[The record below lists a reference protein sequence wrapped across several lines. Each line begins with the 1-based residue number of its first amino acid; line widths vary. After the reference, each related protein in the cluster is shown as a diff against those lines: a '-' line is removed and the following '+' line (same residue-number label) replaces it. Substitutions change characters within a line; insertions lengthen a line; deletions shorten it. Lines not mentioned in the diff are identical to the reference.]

1 MAKQL
6 QRTYVFTPGTAGN
19 GTILIPGK
27 IDQNQLLVITNVTRN
42 TVIYNFAVS
51 SFSGTLVQYFR
62 TAPTAFPQV
71 LQNNDGYT
79 QINLIVDTS
88 GQSAA
93 DNLQI
98 FTERMET
105 VIRPWP
111 MGTDAFERMRMAA
124 PQSMLDADFEYGLQ
138 PTKWQTI
145 SYMRG
150 YPSIY
155 EIPGTDLQTIVNMT
169 TDASGGASADTSLE
183 SLITVQT
190 SSPHGLTTGTAITV
204 KALLPTITGFNR
216 AEGSFII
223 NAVTST
229 NFFNYYAKA
238 KVGTNV
244 GDSIIKAETQIRKGG
259 FYTGASVGTP
269 TYTYAG
275 GGASTTAT
283 ITVSFATNHGL
294 IPGNTI
300 ISVVTSDNGSNNHTL
315 AQGPF
320 YITSVTNLTTIQF
333 LARNVGTITGTISGA
348 IYPRPDSFYIHRPID
363 GGVTLGT
370 GGPQHGAQAVRQ
382 SKKYI
387 RYQSGKAINYNTGA
401 LFAPNYDLRSL
412 SASGTI
418 VGSTVTATTDDIDHG
433 LQVGAVINISGATT
447 GGYNGNFTVN
457 GIVDERTFTFLNTG
471 TLGSATSTLGSPALV
486 SLVSWHGA
494 TVRAGTFD
502 EQNGVYW
509 QYDGQYMAVGLRS
522 STYQLSGTVSAT
534 PDNNLITGLN
544 TRFDQQLASGDRL
557 VLKGMSHVV
566 GVVTSG
572 TYINLTPDYRGVTS
586 ISGVKMAKTKDILI
600 PQFQWNI
607 DRCDGSNGPFNP
619 SGYNLQP
626 NKMQMIGTQWTWYG
640 AGFIEFLLRGPDG
653 AYIPVHRIKNSN
665 VNTEA
670 YMRSG
675 NQPVRYEVQNE
686 SARSTLAV
694 AMGAGDATMTITEVT
709 YFANS
714 GTVYIDN
721 ELISY
726 TSRSA
731 TSGTAVLSG
740 LTRAATMTQFVG
752 GTNRG
757 FQAGPAAAH
766 TQGTGVVLVSQT
778 ASPIISHWGSAFLTD
793 GGFDQDRGYIFNYQ
807 ATNISVSTRKTTAF
821 AIRLAPSVS
830 NAITGDLGV
839 RELINRAQLLLQG
852 IEITAGGGATANSA
866 LVIEGILNPSNYPS
880 TSTNIVWNSLN
891 SIVNPTG
898 QPSFSQIAPG
908 STITFDN
915 TATVSTT
922 AASTYAA
929 GTSVIGIAS
938 TASIV
943 IGDAVYSTA
952 TTVIAGGTT
961 VLSIGAGTVTLNNSL
976 VGSLPS
982 GSPLIFYRNFYALPG
997 ETIFSFISSP
1007 ASKDSLDLTP
1017 LKELTNTPIG
1027 GRGTY
1032 PNGPD
1037 VLMINVYLTQGAPIN
1052 TNLVLR
1058 WGEAQA

>member
-51 SFSGTLVQYFR
+51 SFSGTIVQYFR

-105 VIRPWP
+105 VIRPWA

-155 EIPGTDLQTIVNMT
+155 EIPGTDLQSIVNMT

-190 SSPHGLTTGTAITV
+190 GNPHNLTTGTAITV

-300 ISVVTSDNGSNNHTL
+300 ISVVTSDNGSNLHTL

-418 VGSTVTATTDDIDHG
+418 VGSTVTAVTDDIDHG

-471 TLGSATSTLGSPALV
+471 TLGSATSTLGSPAIV

-534 PDNNLITGLN
+534 PDSNLITGLN

-572 TYINLTPDYRGVTS
+572 TYINITPDYRGVTS

-740 LTRAATMTQFVG
+740 LTRAASLTQFVG

-852 IEITAGGGATANSA
+852 IEITAGGGASANSA

-880 TSTNIVWNSLN
+880 TTTNITWNSLN

-915 TATVSTT
+915 TATVFTT
-922 AASTYAA
+922 ATNTYTA
-929 GTSVIGIAS
+929 GISVIGVAS

-961 VLSIGAGTVTLNNSL
+961 VSAIGVGTVTLNNSL
-976 VGSLPS
+976 VGSLSS
-982 GSPLIFYRNFYALPG
+982 GTSLVFYRNFYALPG

-1007 ASKDSLDLTP
+1007 AAKDSLDLTP

-1037 VLMINVYLTQGAPIN
+1037 VLMINIYLTQGSPIN

>member
-51 SFSGTLVQYFR
+51 SFSGTIVQYFR

-105 VIRPWP
+105 VIRPWA

-155 EIPGTDLQTIVNMT
+155 EIPGTDLQNIVNMT

-190 SSPHGLTTGTAITV
+190 TNPHNFTTGTAITV

-244 GDSIIKAETQIRKGG
+244 GDSIVKAETQIRKGG

-300 ISVVTSDNGSNNHTL
+300 ISVVTSDNGSNLHTL

-363 GGVTLGT
+363 GGVSLGT

-401 LFAPNYDLRSL
+401 LFAPNFDLRSL

-418 VGSTVTATTDDIDHG
+418 VGSTVTAVTDDIDHG

-471 TLGSATSTLGSPALV
+471 TLGSATSTLSSPAIV

-494 TVRAGTFD
+494 TIRAGTFD

-534 PDNNLITGLN
+534 PDSNLITGLN

-586 ISGVKMAKTKDILI
+586 VSGVKMAKTKDILI

-740 LTRAATMTQFVG
+740 LTRAASLTQFVG
-752 GTNRG
+752 GTNRS
-757 FQAGPAAAH
+757 FQAGPAATH

-852 IEITAGGGATANSA
+852 IEITSGGGATANSA

-880 TSTNIVWNSLN
+880 TSTNIIWSSLN

-908 STITFDN
+908 TTITFDN

-929 GTSVIGIAS
+929 GTSVIGVAS
-938 TASIV
+938 TASIA